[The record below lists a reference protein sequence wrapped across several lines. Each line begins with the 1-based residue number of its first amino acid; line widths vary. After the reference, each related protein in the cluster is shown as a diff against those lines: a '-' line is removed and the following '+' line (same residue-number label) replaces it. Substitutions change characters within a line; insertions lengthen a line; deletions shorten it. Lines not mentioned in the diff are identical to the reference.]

1 MVQARPKPQTRY
13 LATVYGKNFY
23 DDVFD
28 VLQTFLPPSMRDFE
42 WYRTS
47 HNLKLWF
54 GPDQH
59 EHYEVQVFKQGKDIV
74 LEIGFHAEHKEPGQN
89 DEVIARLPEA
99 RWRKALG
106 PQAEVGAFI
115 GRQTSW
121 RRVSEIWNN
130 GSHTLGDPE
139 LAVDAADRLAA
150 YIRALE
156 PLRR

>member
-1 MVQARPKPQTRY
+1 M
-13 LATVYGKNFY
+13 YGKDFY

-28 VLQTFLPPSMRDFE
+28 ALQTFLPPSMRGFK

-54 GPDQH
+54 GTEDR
-59 EHYEVQVFKQGKDIV
+59 EHYEVQVIKNRRDIV
-74 LEIGFHAEHKEPGQN
+74 LEIGFHAEHEEPERN
-89 DEVIARLPEA
+89 VEVISNLDEK
-99 RWRKALG
+99 RWREDLG
-106 PQAEVGAFI
+106 SGAEAGAFI
-115 GRQTSW
+115 GRRASW
-121 RRVSEIWNN
+121 RRLSEVWSN
-130 GSHTLGDPE
+130 GSNDLADPE